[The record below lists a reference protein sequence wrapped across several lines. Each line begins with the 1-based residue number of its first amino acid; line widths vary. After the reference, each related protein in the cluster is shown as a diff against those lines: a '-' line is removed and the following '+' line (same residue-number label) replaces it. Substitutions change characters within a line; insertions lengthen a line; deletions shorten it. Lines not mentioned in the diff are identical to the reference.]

1 MRFPKSK
8 LLVAAL
14 TLWAGVLGA
23 GSPALLSPPM
33 AVAAE
38 TASSPGATKAG
49 DAKATENKK
58 PDAQGASPAPAA
70 TETPPEAAPA
80 PKPAVLPP
88 DPVVTAAR
96 DKIETNRAAL
106 DALEAGLSV
115 EGLRATDLDD
125 LRGRLDPIRRELQQL
140 ADEIGPRLAD
150 ARARLKSIPP
160 KPGEGAAPED
170 PGVTAD
176 RERLQK
182 TTADL
187 DAVLGPVRTLADRA
201 SQATDRISARRR
213 ALFTSQLFERTD
225 SILDPTLWAAAIAA
239 TGSELHSTQLLI
251 SDWSAYAVHRHD
263 PLALTGILL
272 GTFIVVVLVV
282 LAGRWLR
289 ARLRTP
295 PPPEGETFSRLRS
308 AREALKV
315 LLLEATVAPV
325 ATILGVS
332 LIDTFEIIPPR
343 ADDLVHG
350 IAVAII
356 IKAIGTA
363 AARAMLAPGEPWRR
377 MPPISDRAA
386 TITFRYFSWA
396 VLTLAVAAVLNALH
410 RVLFAPL
417 GLTVV
422 TSAVMALLIAVFIA
436 RFLLHLARSEED
448 DESADQGAEPGRS
461 EAHAMEGR
469 HWVRLLVWLV
479 VALVIGAVVVGYV
492 SFAAFVASRVVVASA
507 ILGVLYVLYGLID
520 SFFGTGLAADTPR
533 ARHLSK
539 ALGLKPTNLEL
550 IGVVVSGLL
559 KVLLFVVAG
568 VLIVGSWGASSADV
582 MDTVERIS
590 FGIHI
595 GNINITLSSVFY
607 AAVFLLLGI
616 VIARGLQRWIATALL
631 PRTGLEPSL
640 QSSISTI
647 VGYVGVIIVL
657 MGAMSELGLNLENLA
672 LVAGAL
678 SVGIGF
684 GLQSIVSN
692 FVSGLILLAERPIRV
707 GDTINVK
714 GEEGYVRRI
723 SVRSTEIET
732 FDRAAVIVPNSD
744 LITGMVKNWTHANTT
759 GRIIITVNTPYDA
772 DAEEV
777 RDILVGCACTHPQ
790 VLQSPPPRV
799 FLTKFTEMG
808 MVFELRC
815 VVANVDYSLT
825 VKSDLHFQ
833 VLARFRAAG
842 VGMVSQPWAS
852 LARAPADLV
861 PRPAPPPQPDPDP
874 LPDEA

>member
-8 LLVAAL
+8 ELIAAL
-14 TLWAGVLGA
+14 ALWAGVLGA
-23 GSPALLSPPM
+23 SVGGVVAPAPASAAEP
-33 AVAAE
+33 ASGNATKAAE
-38 TASSPGATKAG
+38 TA
-49 DAKATENKK
+49 K
-58 PDAQGASPAPAA
+58 PEAPAA
-70 TETPPEAAPA
+70 GAPAADAPAAAPATEAAPA
-80 PKPAVLPP
+80 PKAPLPP

-96 DKIETNRAAL
+96 EKIESNRTAL

-115 EGLRATDLDD
+115 DGLRASDLDD
-125 LRGRLDPIRRELQQL
+125 LRARLDPVRRELQQL

-150 ARARLKSIPP
+150 ARARLKSIPA
-160 KPGEGAAPED
+160 KPGEGAPAED

-187 DAVLGPVRTLADRA
+187 DAVLGPVRTLSDRA
-201 SQATDRISARRR
+201 AQATDRISARRR
-213 ALFTSQLFERTD
+213 ALFTNQLFERSD
-225 SILDPTLWAAAIAA
+225 SILDPGLWAAALTA
-239 TGSELHSTQLLI
+239 TGAELHSTQLLI
-251 SDWSAYAVHRHD
+251 TDWSAYASHRQG
-263 PLALTGILL
+263 PLALTGILA
-272 GTFIVVVLVV
+272 GTFAVVALVV
-282 LAGRWLR
+282 FAGRWLR
-289 ARLRTP
+289 RRLRTP
-295 PPPEGETFSRLRS
+295 PPPEGESFTRLRA

-343 ADDLVHG
+343 ADELVHG

-386 TITFRYFSWA
+386 MITFRYFSWA
-396 VLTLAVAAVLNALH
+396 VWTLAVAAVLNALH

-448 DESADQGAEPGRS
+448 DEDSAAQDGGEKSGSHPI
-461 EAHAMEGR
+461 EGR

-479 VALVIGAVVVGYV
+479 VALVIGALVVGYV
-492 SFAAFVASRVVVASA
+492 SFAAFIASRVVVASA

-533 ARHLSK
+533 SRHLSK
-539 ALGLKPTNLEL
+539 ALGLKPTSLEL

-559 KVLLFVVAG
+559 KVLLFVVAA

-595 GNINITLSSVFY
+595 GNINITLSSVLY
-607 AAVFLLLGI
+607 AAIFLVVGI
-616 VIARGLQRWIATALL
+616 VVARGLQRWIATALL

-640 QSSISTI
+640 QSSIATI
-647 VGYVGVIIVL
+647 VGYVGFIVVL

-732 FDRAAVIVPNSD
+732 FDRASVIVPNSD

-777 RDILVGCACTHPQ
+777 RDILVGCACAHPQ

-833 VLARFRAAG
+833 ILSRFRVAG

-861 PRPAPPPQPDPDP
+861 PRPAPGSSGPADLTQGD
-874 LPDEA
+874 